1 MNGIGQTMQPDLSMM
16 VRALGLLAPDSVI
29 ELRALTQRGRKRT
42 DAGYFD
48 VSHHA
53 GAAREAESL
62 NASGAAVYV
71 TLNPVDPQLLGRYSN
86 RIEKFAQATTTD
98 ANIVRRAWLLLDFD
112 PVRPKD
118 TSATDAQLEQA
129 RELTRKAFS
138 LLKGRGWPDPVVAE
152 SGNGMHLLY
161 SLDLPN
167 TPEVTEAVKA
177 VLNALADKLD
187 TAEVKVDRSVF
198 NASRIGKLYGTI
210 ANKGDNTPAT
220 PWRLSRIVKSPEHA
234 DVVTLGQLR
243 ELVAE
248 IAPTVEPL
256 KTAIAEVRP
265 GQRADF
271 DLDSFLSRLGI
282 ETTRDL
288 HNGRDR
294 YKLANCPF
302 NPEHG
307 FGEAAIFRG
316 SDGTLGFKCQHST
329 CADKHWQDVR
339 ALVDGPKELRRGPQ
353 AGARSAGGMAQH
365 REAENAPA
373 GDSEGNGWPDP
384 HPLAVTLEPEPYPLD
399 ALPDTIRAAV
409 EEVAGFVKAPIA
421 MVASSAL
428 AALSLASQAHAD
440 VSRDE
445 ILVGPTSLF
454 MLTIAESGERK
465 TQADKMFVRPIQDYQ
480 DAQAEAAKPLL
491 KNHRA
496 ALGAWEAKRNGVKDQ
511 IRQLA
516 KNNKPTASMESNLRD
531 LEHDKPE
538 APRVPKLIRED
549 ATPEGLA
556 KKLQQDWPSA
566 GVVSNE
572 AGIVFGAHGMG
583 KDSVM
588 RNLALLNKLWDGG
601 RYQSDRGDEERSRD
615 VRGARLTMGLM
626 IQETTLRAFFAQS
639 NGLARGTGFLARF
652 LVAWPDSTMGTRFY
666 TPPVSG
672 SPALSEFNQR
682 ITDRLNQPV
691 PIDDDG
697 ILTPPM
703 FPLTPAAKTAWKD
716 YHDEIEIK
724 LSSGGELYDVR
735 DVASKSADNAARLAG
750 LFQYFESAGGAI
762 GEEAFEGAS
771 RIAAWHLAESRR
783 FFGELALPVELADA
797 GRLDTW
803 LVAYCKRERTH
814 LVGKNHARRHGPLRD
829 GSALDAAIRELASL
843 DRVRLVKDGKRLTIH
858 VNPALALTEGAK

>member
-1 MNGIGQTMQPDLSMM
+1 MSAPFPRPTPDRAAILAALATMFPSDHI
-16 VRALGLLAPDSVI
+16 I
-29 ELRALTQRGRKRT
+29 ELRAFHKGKKRV
-42 DAGYFD
+42 DAGCFD
-48 VSHHA
+48 GDHRPDLA
-53 GAAREAESL
+53 DAAARL
-62 NASGAAVYV
+62 NAEGAAVYV
-71 TLNPVDPQLLGRYSN
+71 TLNQIDPQLLARYSN
-86 RIEKFAQATTTD
+86 RVEKFADATVTD
-98 ANIVRRAWLLLDFD
+98 ANVIRRRWLLLDFD
-112 PVRPKD
+112 PARPKD
-118 TSATDAQLEQA
+118 TSATDDQLKAAKAMA
-129 RELTRKAFS
+129 RACYVELKAM
-138 LLKGRGWPDPVVAE
+138 GWPDPLAGI
-152 SGNGMHLLY
+152 SGNGWHLLY
-161 SLDLPN
+161 PLDLPN
-167 TPEVTEAVKA
+167 DDDSRDLVKG
-177 VLNALADKLD
+177 ALAGLAGRFNDGVI
-187 TAEVKVDRSVF
+187 AVDQSVF
-198 NASRIGKLYGTI
+198 NAGRITKLFGTV
-210 ANKGDNTPAT
+210 ANKGDHTPFA
-220 PWRLSRIVKSPEHA
+220 PWRLSELKATPARGT
-234 DVVTLGQLR
+234 VVTTEQLR
-243 ELVAE
+243 SLHPAKGESPAT
-248 IAPTVEPL
+248 PRFL
-256 KTAIAEVRP
+256 KGGSKSI
-265 GQRADF
+265 DF
-271 DLDSFLSRLGI
+271 NLDAFLARLSI
-282 ETTRDL
+282 ETTRDQ
-288 HNGRDR
+288 HGGRDR
-294 YKLANCPF
+294 YKLATCPF

-307 FGEAAIFRG
+307 FGESAIFRG
-316 SDGTLGFKCQHST
+316 TDGSLGFKCQHST
-329 CADKHWQDVR
+329 CADKHWKDVR
-339 ALVDGPKELRRGPQ
+339 ALVDGSKELRRGPQ